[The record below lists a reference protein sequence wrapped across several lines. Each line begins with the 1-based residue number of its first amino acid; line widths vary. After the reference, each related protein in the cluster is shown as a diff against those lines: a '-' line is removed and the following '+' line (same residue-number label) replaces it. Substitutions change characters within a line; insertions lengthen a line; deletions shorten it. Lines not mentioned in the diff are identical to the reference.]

1 MKGFKRILAVVISA
15 MIALPLI
22 ACGSTNTDTPS
33 SVTKTSTPD
42 TNVSQSVTLRVLC
55 WGSTSDE
62 QVTKDAVA
70 RFNEEHPDT
79 KVEIACIPVT
89 DWNDYITKW
98 SIMITSGEAPD
109 VINYG
114 LEAVQM
120 AVNNNLLEPLDNLVA
135 SGEVTTEGIAQSLLD
150 GFTIEGKLYG
160 IPFNTQTMV
169 MYYNKTLFD
178 AAGLDYPK
186 DGWTWD
192 DFRVACEKLKAS
204 GVYAFGLPNTF
215 FQLSPWWSTNGTSP
229 VTTDGTKP
237 ALNTPEMIES
247 VTYISNLVSDK
258 LCPDPISSD
267 VYTMFA
273 NGEVAMCGAGR
284 WVLDSWQEAGLN
296 NDNFDCV
303 QWPVSNTDT
312 SSKSSIYGGAAW
324 GVSSSTKYKDLSV
337 ELLTYLTDAETM
349 TAAASYG
356 QGIPPTEK
364 LALDPA
370 IMGKTPDNIDG
381 LWQAVEFAE
390 PVACPPFYGDL
401 NTALIN
407 ALESIWSGSAAVENA
422 LNNAQ
427 IQAESAIE

>member
-1 MKGFKRILAVVISA
+1 MRGFKRILAVIISA
-15 MIALPLI
+15 VMALSLV
-22 ACGSTNTDTPS
+22 ACGSDRADVPFSEATPGTS
-33 SVTKTSTPD
+33 SPS
-42 TNVSQSVTLRVLC
+42 VSQAATLRVLC

-62 QVTKDAVA
+62 KVVTDAVA
-70 RFNEEHPDT
+70 RFNAKYPNV
-79 KVEIACIPVT
+79 KVEVTCIPVT
-89 DWNDYITKW
+89 DWNDFITKW

-120 AVNNNLLEPLDNLVA
+120 AVSKNLLEPLDSIVGNGV
-135 SGEVTTEGIAQSLLD
+135 STEGIAQSLLN
-150 GFTIEGKLYG
+150 GFTINGKLYG
-160 IPFNTQTMV
+160 IPSNTQTMV

-178 AAGLDYPK
+178 SAGVEYPK

-192 DFRVACEKLKAS
+192 DFRAACSKLAAS
-204 GVYAFGLPNTF
+204 GVYAFGLPNTY
-215 FQLSPWWSTNGTSP
+215 FQLSPWWSTNGTAPATS
-229 VTTDGTKP
+229 DGTKP

-247 VTYISNLVSDK
+247 VSFISNLVADR

-284 WVLDSWQEAGLN
+284 WVLDSWKEAGLN

-324 GVSSSTKYKDLSV
+324 GVSSSTQHKDLAIA
-337 ELLTYLTDAETM
+337 LLTYLTADDTM
-349 TAAASYG
+349 IAAASYG

-364 LALDPA
+364 LATDPS
-370 IMGKTPDNIDG
+370 IMGTTPDNING
-381 LWQAVEFAE
+381 LWQAVKEAV
-390 PVACPPFYGDL
+390 PVTCPPFYGDL
-401 NTALIN
+401 NKALIN
-407 ALESIWSGSAAVENA
+407 ALESIWSGSATVEDA
-422 LNNAQ
+422 LNEAQ
-427 IQAESAIE
+427 KKVEIALN